1 MSLYLSSLDWNPFV
15 GATRCFL
22 SCHYLIFN
30 LLDSLIQRGR
40 ILARTGSSKEKQ
52 CMILPTACAT
62 RCSLPYSLCLLS
74 LLENIFPWAQS
85 CPYHLQS
92 ILLLSKTLLVT
103 MKVDNDSLTSL
114 LPTPALR
121 TELALLVALC
131 TDEMRRNVLANFPE
145 PEKRVSASPMASP
158 RFALFD
164 GDLIDFTEEEEDGK
178 ADAEHRRRQRDRD
191 LSSPQMQGMKR
202 AALSFFDAWR
212 LGILKRV
219 GEVLS
224 VRPQAVRQRRAEYNA
239 TADVEA
245 QKRRAQAE
253 THPEQENGP
262 GSGLLEIAVIPTL
275 LLQLEQTKRNK
286 ILLCLLLLALSLEN
300 YSAQS
305 RLLLQMVAASFHLPS
320 SALSDLESTVSHGLL
335 STAANM
341 SAEESTKKEAAENA
355 TGRRW
360 KVGLATVAGA
370 ALIGVTGGLAAP
382 FLAAGIGTVMGGLG
396 LSIPLIGGYLGAM
409 AGSSIL
415 IGGLF
420 GSYGGRMTGMM
431 MEKYAKEVE
440 DFSFIPIK
448 DIPDSTAEINSASA
462 LGEAENYKHKLRV
475 AIGIS
480 GWLMD
485 ESDITAPWQAFS
497 SSTIEPFALRWEVS
511 SLLDLGI
518 SISKV
523 LKSYAWSAAKLE
535 LVRRTIF
542 ASLFAG
548 LWPLGL
554 LRIARVLDNPYS
566 VAKARSDKAGRVL
579 AQALMQKVQGERPVT
594 LVGYS
599 LGARIIYQAL
609 LVLADQNAFGLV
621 ESVFLIGAPT
631 PCEDRDWRRI
641 RAVVAGRVVNVYS
654 QEDYILGFLY
664 RTSSL
669 QYGVAGLQAV
679 EDVERIENY
688 DATTLMGGKGHA
700 SYRYIAGQI
709 LQQIGVE
716 DIDLAVI
723 EKQKIARGKLEGE
736 PAVGQLIP
744 TEDLLGGSELPD
756 NRDRETRE
764 EPQHH
769 SSIHEEIT
777 PSDNKVTNLIESPSK
792 LARSVTPE
800 LEEEDSDEDVGQRIA
815 MVDLD
820 PKPVL

>member
-1 MSLYLSSLDWNPFV
+1 
-15 GATRCFL
+15 
-22 SCHYLIFN
+22 
-30 LLDSLIQRGR
+30 
-40 ILARTGSSKEKQ
+40 
-52 CMILPTACAT
+52 
-62 RCSLPYSLCLLS
+62 
-74 LLENIFPWAQS
+74 
-85 CPYHLQS
+85 
-92 ILLLSKTLLVT
+92 

-121 TELALLVALC
+121 ADFALLVALC
-131 TDEMRRNVLANFPE
+131 IDEMRRDVLANFPE
-145 PEKRVSASPMASP
+145 PDKRASASPQSSP

-178 ADAEHRRRQRDRD
+178 ANAEHRRRQRDKELR
-191 LSSPQMQGMKR
+191 SPQMQGMKR

-224 VRPQAVRQRRAEYNA
+224 VRPQAIRQRRAEYNA
-239 TADVEA
+239 RADVEA
-245 QKRRAQAE
+245 QKRRAQAG
-253 THPEQENGP
+253 THLGHENGP
-262 GSGLLEIAVIPTL
+262 GCGILKIGVIPTSL
-275 LLQLEQTKRNK
+275 SQHEETKRSK
-286 ILLCLLLLALSLEN
+286 IILCLLLLVLSLEH
-300 YSAQS
+300 YPAQS
-305 RLLLQMVAASFHLPS
+305 RVLLQMVTASLYLPS

-341 SAEESTKKEAAENA
+341 SAEESTKKEAADNVA
-355 TGRRW
+355 GRRW

-382 FLAAGIGTVMGGLG
+382 FLAAGIGSVMGGLG

-440 DFSFIPIK
+440 DFSFTPIK
-448 DIPDSTAEINSASA
+448 DLPDSKAETDSAST
-462 LGEAENYKHKLRV
+462 LGEAEKSNHKLRV

-480 GWLMD
+480 GWLID

-511 SLLDLGI
+511 SLLNLGT

-579 AQALMQKVQGERPVT
+579 AQALMQKVQGERAVT

-599 LGARIIYQAL
+599 LGARVIYQAL
-609 LVLADQNAFGLV
+609 LVLAEQNAFGLV
-621 ESVFLIGAPT
+621 ESVVLLGTPT

-679 EDVERIENY
+679 EGVELIENY
-688 DATTLMGGKGHA
+688 DATTLMDGKGHA
-700 SYRYIAGQI
+700 SYRYLVGQI
-709 LQQIGVE
+709 LQQAGVE

-723 EKQKIARGKLEGE
+723 EKQEIARGKLEGE

-756 NRDRETRE
+756 NKDQEIRG
-764 EPQHH
+764 EPEYH
-769 SSIHEEIT
+769 SSIHQEIT
-777 PSDNKVTNLIESPSK
+777 PSDITVTDLIESPFK

-800 LEEEDSDEDVGQRIA
+800 SGEEDSDDGVGQRIA
-815 MVDLD
+815 MIDLD
-820 PKPVL
+820 PKPIL

>member
-1 MSLYLSSLDWNPFV
+1 
-15 GATRCFL
+15 
-22 SCHYLIFN
+22 
-30 LLDSLIQRGR
+30 
-40 ILARTGSSKEKQ
+40 
-52 CMILPTACAT
+52 
-62 RCSLPYSLCLLS
+62 
-74 LLENIFPWAQS
+74 
-85 CPYHLQS
+85 
-92 ILLLSKTLLVT
+92 

-121 TELALLVALC
+121 GDFALLVALC
-131 TDEMRRNVLANFPE
+131 TDEMRRDVLANFPE
-145 PEKRVSASPMASP
+145 PDKRASANPLAP
-158 RFALFD
+158 PQFGLFD
-164 GDLIDFTEEEEDGK
+164 GDLIDFTEGEEDGK
-178 ADAEHRRRQRDRD
+178 ADAEHRRGQRDKD
-191 LSSPQMQGMKR
+191 LRSPQMQGMKR

-224 VRPQAVRQRRAEYNA
+224 VRPQAIRQRRAEYN
-239 TADVEA
+239 TRADVEA
-245 QKRRAQAE
+245 LKRRAQAG
-253 THPEQENGP
+253 THLGPDSGP
-262 GSGLLEIAVIPTL
+262 GCGIPKIGVIPTSL
-275 LLQLEQTKRNK
+275 SQHEETKRSK
-286 ILLCLLLLALSLEN
+286 IILCLLLLALSLEH

-305 RLLLQMVAASFHLPS
+305 RVLLQMVTASLHLPS
-320 SALSDLESTVSHGLL
+320 SVLSDLESTVSHGLL

-341 SAEESTKKEAAENA
+341 SAEESTKKEAADNA
-355 TGRRW
+355 AGRRW

-382 FLAAGIGTVMGGLG
+382 FLAAGIGSVMGGLG

-448 DIPDSTAEINSASA
+448 DIPDSKAETHSAST
-462 LGEAENYKHKLRV
+462 LGEAENTKHKLRV
-475 AIGIS
+475 AIGVS

-497 SSTIEPFALRWEVS
+497 SWTIEPFALRWELS
-511 SLLDLGI
+511 CLHDLGI
-518 SISKV
+518 SISQV

-554 LRIARVLDNPYS
+554 LKIARVLDNPYS
-566 VAKARSDKAGRVL
+566 VAKARSDRAGRVL

-609 LVLADQNAFGLV
+609 LALAEQNAFGLV

-641 RAVVAGRVVNVYS
+641 RAVVAGRVVNVFS

-679 EDVERIENY
+679 EDVERVENY
-688 DATTLMGGKGHA
+688 DATTLMDGKGHA
-700 SYRYIAGQI
+700 SYRYLVGQI
-709 LQQIGVE
+709 LQQLGVE

-723 EKQKIARGKLEGE
+723 EKQKTARGKLEGE
-736 PAVGQLIP
+736 PVEGQLIP
-744 TEDLLGGSELPD
+744 TEDLLGGSERTG
-756 NRDRETRE
+756 NRDQETRG
-764 EPQHH
+764 EPEHLLSVHQ
-769 SSIHEEIT
+769 EIT
-777 PSDNKVTNLIESPSK
+777 PSDKIVTDLIEGPLK
-792 LARSVTPE
+792 LARSITLE
-800 LEEEDSDEDVGQRIA
+800 SEEEDSDEGAGQRIA

-820 PKPVL
+820 PKPIL

>member
-1 MSLYLSSLDWNPFV
+1 
-15 GATRCFL
+15 
-22 SCHYLIFN
+22 
-30 LLDSLIQRGR
+30 
-40 ILARTGSSKEKQ
+40 
-52 CMILPTACAT
+52 
-62 RCSLPYSLCLLS
+62 
-74 LLENIFPWAQS
+74 
-85 CPYHLQS
+85 
-92 ILLLSKTLLVT
+92 

-145 PEKRVSASPMASP
+145 PERRVSASPMASP

-164 GDLIDFTEEEEDGK
+164 GDLIDFAEEEEDGK

-245 QKRRAQAE
+245 QKRKAQAE

-262 GSGLLEIAVIPTL
+262 GSGLLEIAVIPTS

-440 DFSFIPIK
+440 DFSFIPVK
-448 DIPDSTAEINSASA
+448 DISDSTAEINSASA

-594 LVGYS
+594 LV
-599 LGARIIYQAL
+599 
-609 LVLADQNAFGLV
+609 
-621 ESVFLIGAPT
+621 
-631 PCEDRDWRRI
+631 
-641 RAVVAGRVVNVYS
+641 VNVYS

-723 EKQKIARGKLEGE
+723 EKQKIARGKLDGE
-736 PAVGQLIP
+736 PVVGQLIP

-769 SSIHEEIT
+769 LSIHEEIT
-777 PSDNKVTNLIESPSK
+777 PSDNKVTNLNESPSK

-800 LEEEDSDEDVGQRIA
+800 SEEEDSDENVGQRIA

-820 PKPVL
+820 PKPIL

>member
-1 MSLYLSSLDWNPFV
+1 MGV
-15 GATRCFL
+15 IRCFL

-30 LLDSLIQRGR
+30 LLECLIQRGR

-52 CMILPTACAT
+52 CTILPTACAT
-62 RCSLPYSLCLLS
+62 RRSLPYSLCLIS

-85 CPYHLQS
+85 RPYHLQS

-145 PEKRVSASPMASP
+145 PERRVSASPMASP

-164 GDLIDFTEEEEDGK
+164 GDLIDFAEEEEDGK

-245 QKRRAQAE
+245 QKRKAQAE

-262 GSGLLEIAVIPTL
+262 GSGLLEIAVIPTS

-440 DFSFIPIK
+440 DFSFIPVK
-448 DIPDSTAEINSASA
+448 DISDSTAEINSASA

-594 LVGYS
+594 LV
-599 LGARIIYQAL
+599 
-609 LVLADQNAFGLV
+609 
-621 ESVFLIGAPT
+621 
-631 PCEDRDWRRI
+631 
-641 RAVVAGRVVNVYS
+641 VNVYS

-723 EKQKIARGKLEGE
+723 EKQKIARGKLDGE
-736 PAVGQLIP
+736 PVVGQLIP

-769 SSIHEEIT
+769 LSIHEEIT
-777 PSDNKVTNLIESPSK
+777 PSDNKVTNLNESPSK

-800 LEEEDSDEDVGQRIA
+800 SEEEDSDENVGQRIA

-820 PKPVL
+820 PKPIL

>member
-1 MSLYLSSLDWNPFV
+1 MSFYLSSLDWNPFV
-15 GATRCFL
+15 GVIRCFL

-30 LLDSLIQRGR
+30 LLECLIQRGR

-52 CMILPTACAT
+52 CTILPTACAT
-62 RCSLPYSLCLLS
+62 RRSLPYSLCLIS

-85 CPYHLQS
+85 RPYHLQS

-145 PEKRVSASPMASP
+145 PERRVSASPMASP

-164 GDLIDFTEEEEDGK
+164 GDLIDFAEEEEDGK

-245 QKRRAQAE
+245 QKRKAQAE

-262 GSGLLEIAVIPTL
+262 GSGLLEIAVIPTS

-440 DFSFIPIK
+440 DFSFIPVK
-448 DIPDSTAEINSASA
+448 DISDSTAEINSASA

-594 LVGYS
+594 LV
-599 LGARIIYQAL
+599 
-609 LVLADQNAFGLV
+609 
-621 ESVFLIGAPT
+621 
-631 PCEDRDWRRI
+631 
-641 RAVVAGRVVNVYS
+641 VNVYS

-723 EKQKIARGKLEGE
+723 EKQKIARGKLDGE
-736 PAVGQLIP
+736 PVVGQLIP

-769 SSIHEEIT
+769 LSIHEEIT
-777 PSDNKVTNLIESPSK
+777 PSDNKVTNLNESPSK

-800 LEEEDSDEDVGQRIA
+800 SEEEDSDENVGQRIA

-820 PKPVL
+820 PKPIL